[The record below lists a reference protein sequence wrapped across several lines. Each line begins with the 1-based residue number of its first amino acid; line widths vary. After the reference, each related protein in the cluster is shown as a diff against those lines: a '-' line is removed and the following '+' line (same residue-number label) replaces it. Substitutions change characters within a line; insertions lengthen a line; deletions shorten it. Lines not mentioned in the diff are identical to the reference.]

1 MPTIDISQS
10 GPEKNT
16 FLRALCVSIH
26 DVAPDTWSRCQL
38 LLRSIHAV
46 ANIPVTLLVVPNY
59 HHHKNY
65 TYPQFDRLLE
75 KRLSFGD
82 ELALHGYSHL
92 DEGIAP
98 TNLWNKFVRKIY
110 TQGEAEF
117 YAIDTDE
124 ARRRLHLGIDWF
136 ERNHWPITGFVAP
149 AWLLGKG
156 SWQALK
162 EFPFRYTTTM
172 RQFHLLPECAAIRSP
187 SLVYGA
193 RNFWFKQLSFAR
205 NSIIYRSLQDAP
217 VLRIGLHPNDV
228 LHPDIIKNT
237 QQLLE
242 KFLEQRMA
250 MTKISFTNMWQQ
262 SIRPAGQSAATNDSF
277 VSIYCRDSQ
286 ENESMLRQSNH
297 WRPHVLRKKVG

>member
-1 MPTIDISQS
+1 MPTTDIPKS
-10 GPEKNT
+10 GNRKDTP
-16 FLRALCVSIH
+16 LRALCVSIH
-26 DVAPDTWSRCQL
+26 DVAPDTWSRCRL
-38 LLRSIHAV
+38 LLQAIHAV
-46 ANIPVTLLVVPNY
+46 ANIPVTLLAVPNY
-59 HHHKNY
+59 HRHNNY
-65 TYPQFDRLLE
+65 TYSQFDRLLE
-75 KRLSFGD
+75 KRLSLGD

-92 DEGIAP
+92 DEGMAP
-98 TNLWNKFVRKIY
+98 ANLWNKFVRKIY

-124 ARRRLHLGIDWF
+124 ARRRLNLGIDWF
-136 ERNHWPITGFVAP
+136 DRNHWPITGFVAP

-172 RQFHLLPECAAIRSP
+172 RQFHVLPQHAAIRSP

-193 RNFWFKQLSFAR
+193 RNFCCKQLSFAR
-205 NSIIYRSLQDAP
+205 NAILNHSLQDVP
-217 VLRIGLHPNDV
+217 ILRIGLHPNDV
-228 LHPDIIKNT
+228 LHPDIVKNV

-242 KFLEQRMA
+242 QFLEHRIA

-262 SIRPAGQSAATNDSF
+262 CSRPVGQSPAIDDSF
-277 VSIYCRDSQ
+277 ISIYCRDSQ
-286 ENESMLRQSNH
+286 ENESMSLQSNH